1 MFPQQASERLCVCG
15 GACPEPIERVS
26 RRPAQLRVVDLSSLS
41 QRERANAS
49 HQAVASRLA
58 VALRKGWLCEGEPT
72 INPQQSTLNSVRA
85 GFTLLELLIVISIMA
100 VLLVLIA
107 PAFTTIKSG
116 TDVTSAAYT
125 VKGVLDTART
135 YAKANNT
142 YTWVGFF
149 EEDISSATPG
159 SAGTGRL
166 VMSIVASKDGSNLGA
181 DPSSSAT
188 GTENWI
194 DPTQLTQVGKLVK
207 IDNSHLPLF
216 AMCTSNCGGDTF
228 DTRPVLQLDPFVG
241 YNASRFGELN
251 VPAPNTA
258 PYDTINNGLTK
269 FPFQYPVGNLAPTP
283 QYRFRRTLRFNPR
296 GECRINSTYDV
307 RRVIEIGLLQTHG
320 TVVPTPTP
328 NAGNYMGNV
337 AAIQITGFGGSVKIY
352 RR

>member
-1 MFPQQASERLCVCG
+1 MFPQQASWRRCSG
-15 GACPEPIERVS
+15 GCVS
-26 RRPAQLRVVDLSSLS
+26 RGILRFITSDLHRLISGTQLAGLPPQDPVAHL
-41 QRERANAS
+41 NARCA
-49 HQAVASRLA
+49 HTR
-58 VALRKGWLCEGEPT
+58 
-72 INPQQSTLNSVRA
+72 STGHRSPVIDHSARA
-85 GFTLLELLIVISIMA
+85 GFTLLELLIVVGIIA

-116 TDVTSAAYT
+116 TDVTSAGYT

-159 SAGTGRL
+159 TAGTGRL

-207 IDNSHLPLF
+207 IDNIHLPLF
-216 AMCTSNCGGDTF
+216 SMCPNCSGETF
-228 DTRPVLQLDPFVG
+228 DTRPSVQLDPVVG
-241 YNASRFGELN
+241 YNASRFGELSAL
-251 VPAPNTA
+251 PPNTA
-258 PYDTINNGLTK
+258 PYDITNNGLTK
-269 FPFQYPVGNLAPTP
+269 FPFQYPVGDHAPP
-283 QYRFRRTLRFNPR
+283 RQYSFRRTLRFNPR
-296 GECRINSTYDV
+296 GECRVNSTYDV
-307 RRVIEIGLLQTHG
+307 RKVVEVGLLQTHG
-320 TVVPTPTP
+320 TTIPPGT
-328 NAGNYMGNV
+328 GNGSLISYNGNV
-337 AAIQITGFGGSVKIY
+337 AAVQITGFGGSVKIY